1 MSYYLTAVLIAQFKN
16 IWKNKLIHSNWE
28 NYNPFNTLA
37 IFEWC
42 AKLNLK
48 SPPTKP
54 SLTSDE
60 MLDKV
65 LFWILFQV
73 VFWAYI

>member
-1 MSYYLTAVLIAQFKN
+1 MSYYLTVVLIAQYKN
-16 IWKNKLIHSNWE
+16 RWNNKLIHSNWE
-28 NYNPFNTLA
+28 NYNPFNILA
-37 IFEWC
+37 ICKWC

-48 SPPTKP
+48 SPTKP
-54 SLTSDE
+54 SLTSDK

-73 VFWAYI
+73 VFSAYI